1 MPQTTSKEINA
12 ANKAQPETAARAE
25 NLVETPGVSPVSAF
39 ANLKPGNKP
48 PLTPSNVLALQ
59 RTIGNQAVARM
70 IEANRIARS
79 SQPATPALV
88 QRVPGVAKKAKQ
100 KIEGKKPYEK
110 ENIEDKGYTLAEQ
123 AHLYA
128 QLTNALLAEQEA
140 KQKND
145 PNPESAFNILPK
157 TFQPRRMNAAEKK
170 VREIDAI
177 LAEETARVIAI
188 KQKRANEKV
197 SAPKKVYKEENALAM
212 ARFVTSDDK
221 LTEEAIAILGNTLTN
236 MTPEQR
242 VAYEAK
248 LNTVKEELKAAKKKE
263 KEAYQAEEEQF
274 QLWLAGKYGPSLAD
288 KLANKV
294 NLKDASVPGAIFN
307 EYFEDRKIDKAQG
320 KLLMEMY
327 GGKRSDQRRQGA
339 METENLN
346 KFERMALNNFRALM
360 VEKQI
365 EKKKAK
371 TKEKA
376 FKEAMKEWLG
386 GTDDKLGAEARGF
399 FSENTKQTIEK
410 DQDDHQQ
417 VLKNMAGNPAFN
429 TMLEAYIGKD
439 KYKDFFALLARVGKP
454 AVKINDTKEEEDAR
468 YITSKDLELLN
479 KNIGF
484 ALKGGSAGLR
494 QVGGKITEG
503 VSTVGGVTGDQT
515 TQDNSLAAD
524 HAIIGVANLGVTIA
538 STLDA
543 AQAMNE
549 VLEGDA
555 AQRIQGRDKLLDST
569 FGVFNGL
576 LKTTREAIRM
586 AEVIMM
592 SSGGQIAAEVVP
604 ALTIAV
610 EAIKIIHL
618 VTDLTERASRAR
630 TAKKVTKKAKQ
641 QNDVVMELSANMVR
655 DRDLQLIA
663 HDSVDV
669 VASSLLIGGAGSTL
683 GGVSAPVGLS
693 ITALGKAVRLGNR
706 LAKIII
712 DDNRARKRQDLRK
725 AKGAGKEGT
734 AEELLA
740 HDATYAL
747 RSILISAKYDGNE
760 HALTLM
766 AEFGFS
772 KQALDSSPDEH
783 IHKTMLAKVK
793 EKDEPMT
800 FIENIKDK
808 AKELKLDAKEAWEDR
823 KYVNTYGDAISE
835 VMNEL
840 GYKGKTS
847 GNELKDP
854 VKEVPRLREAIKHHS
869 KLTPERKLELLAK
882 IPSKEDHLRQKNEKP
897 SDNRVIKP
905 LQLMSIADLLEYLSG
920 SDARNPQARK
930 LLRRNLTAKL
940 DNATILT
947 KEDETALNKALQ
959 NPILVSGSDGVALKK
974 ELEAALTKSQIAA
987 NPAPQVGSSAA
998 GPTVSVGATS

>member
-1 MPQTTSKEINA
+1 MPQTTSKESKDSKNSESE
-12 ANKAQPETAARAE
+12 NTSLAE
-25 NLVETPGVSPVSAF
+25 NPGEISGFSPVSALL
-39 ANLKPGNKP
+39 NLKSSNKP
-48 PLTPSNVLALQ
+48 QLTPSNILALQ

-70 IEANRIARS
+70 IEANRVARS
-79 SQPATPALV
+79 KQPATSAQV
-88 QRVPGVAKKAKQ
+88 QRLPGLTKKASQ
-100 KIEGKKPYEK
+100 KIDGKKPYEK

-123 AHLYA
+123 AHLYT

-140 KQKND
+140 RQKKD
-145 PNPESAFNILPK
+145 PDPEAVFNNLPQ
-157 TFQPRRMNAAEKK
+157 TFRPRRMNAAEKK

-177 LAEETARVIAI
+177 LADETARVTAI
-188 KQKRANEKV
+188 KQKRADDKV
-197 SAPKKVYKEENALAM
+197 FAPKKVYKEENALAM
-212 ARFVTSDDK
+212 ARFVTSDEK
-221 LTEEAIAILGNTLTN
+221 LTEEAKAILGDTLAN

-242 VAYEAK
+242 KAYEAK
-248 LNTVKEELKAAKKKE
+248 LNTIKEGLKAAKKKE
-263 KEAYQAEEEQF
+263 KEAYQAEEVKF
-274 QLWLAGKYGPSLAD
+274 QEWLAGEYGPSLTD

-294 NLKDASVPGAIFN
+294 SPKDPTVPGSTLN

-339 METENLN
+339 IETENLN

-360 VEKQI
+360 AEKKI

-371 TKEKA
+371 AKEKA
-376 FKEAMKEWLG
+376 FKAAMKEWLG

-399 FSENTKQTIEK
+399 FSEDTKQAIVK
-410 DQDDHQQ
+410 DQSEHQQ
-417 VLKNMAGNPAFN
+417 VLKNMAGNPGFN

-454 AVKINDTKEEEDAR
+454 AIKINDTKEEEEAR
-468 YITSKDLELLN
+468 YVTSKDLELLN

-494 QVGGKITEG
+494 YVGGKITEG
-503 VSTVGGVTGDQT
+503 VGNAGAVAGDQT
-515 TQDNSLAAD
+515 TQDNSLAAE
-524 HAIIGVANLGVTIA
+524 HAIIGVAHLGVTIA
-538 STLDA
+538 ETLDA

-618 VTDLTERASRAR
+618 VTDLAERSSRAL
-630 TAKKVTKKAKQ
+630 TAKKVTKKARQ
-641 QNDVVMELSANMVR
+641 QNDVVIELSANMVR

-669 VASSLLIGGAGSTL
+669 VASSLLIGGAGTTL
-683 GGVSAPVGLS
+683 GGVTAPVGLS

-706 LAKIII
+706 LAKLVI

-725 AKGAGKEGT
+725 AKGAGKEGA

-760 HALTLM
+760 HALSLM

-783 IHKTMLAKVK
+783 IHKTMLAKVR

-823 KYVNTYGDAISE
+823 TYKNTYGKAISE

-905 LQLMSIADLLEYLSG
+905 LQLMSIADLLESLSG
-920 SDARNPQARK
+920 SDAKDPGSRN
-930 LLRRNLTAKL
+930 LLRRNLSSKL
-940 DNATILT
+940 ENFTTLAP
-947 KEDETALNKALQ
+947 EDETAIDKALR
-959 NPILVSGSDGVALKK
+959 NPTLFKGNDGIALQK
-974 ELEAALTKSQIAA
+974 ELETALSRAHS
-987 NPAPQVGSSAA
+987 APTQAVGSQA
-998 GPTVSVGATS
+998 GATVSAGTPS